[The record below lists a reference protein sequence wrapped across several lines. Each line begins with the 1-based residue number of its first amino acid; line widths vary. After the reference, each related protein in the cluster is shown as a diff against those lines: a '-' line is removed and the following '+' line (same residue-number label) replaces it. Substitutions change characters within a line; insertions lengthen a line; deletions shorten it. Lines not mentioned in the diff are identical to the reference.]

1 MKHRRLFLTVLILI
15 LTAAILAIAG
25 LPRLQ
30 YTQDVRNAYFTKVKY
45 PAITFQGTDEI
56 LAFYVY
62 NRNLT
67 TNGDAYGSF
76 FLKFY
81 VDGEFWWDEYS
92 SSAYKTW
99 TCGKGN
105 STIRAYS
112 IPSWEVMRPVVHELK
127 LELYWYDGNEAHL
140 EDITS
145 INVKVAVHV
154 GPDDLLFHSYL
165 ILYLIGVVGI
175 GLYIL
180 TFGRTRIR
188 PPPQNPNSNYDQPLA
203 SAMMVSSKIHRY
215 SFLWFFVV
223 VFVSWQLVN
232 ALFYTFPIE
241 QFRPILFTLQIAYS
255 ALLVLIIKK
264 ENSSLANYG
273 YWWPKETNRFVLV
286 CLWLAIFYISVMV
299 FVPIAFARYNIFPQP
314 SSVEA
319 LSAIFL
325 ALVASFASETIFRG
339 YIQSKLTKM
348 IGFPCALIATSV
360 MFAANATLLWPFT
373 LNSFFYTFLSLL
385 VLGVFLGALFYRT
398 KTLLCP
404 IIFYGAVLAFGS
416 LTPVEVVISANA
428 KLFLHFAAIALSLLM
443 LGVLTAKEVTRRR
456 LGQMG
461 LSER

>member
-1 MKHRRLFLTVLILI
+1 
-15 LTAAILAIAG
+15 
-25 LPRLQ
+25 
-30 YTQDVRNAYFTKVKY
+30 
-45 PAITFQGTDEI
+45 
-56 LAFYVY
+56 
-62 NRNLT
+62 
-67 TNGDAYGSF
+67 
-76 FLKFY
+76 
-81 VDGEFWWDEYS
+81 
-92 SSAYKTW
+92 
-99 TCGKGN
+99 
-105 STIRAYS
+105 
-112 IPSWEVMRPVVHELK
+112 
-127 LELYWYDGNEAHL
+127 
-140 EDITS
+140 
-145 INVKVAVHV
+145 
-154 GPDDLLFHSYL
+154 
-165 ILYLIGVVGI
+165 YLIGVVGI
-175 GLYIL
+175 GLFIL

-188 PPPQNPNSNYDQPLA
+188 PPPQNPNSNCDQPLA
-203 SAMMVSSKIHRY
+203 SAMMVSSKVHRY

-232 ALFYTFPIE
+232 ALFYTFIIE

-286 CLWLAIFYISVMV
+286 CLWLATFYMSVMV

-325 ALVASFASETIFRG
+325 ALVASFAGETIFRG

-404 IIFYGAVLAFGS
+404 IIFYGAVLAFES
-416 LTPVEVVISANA
+416 LTPVEAVISANA

-443 LGVLTAKEVTRRR
+443 LGVLTAKKVTRRR
-456 LGQMG
+456 LGQMD